1 MEGETKPS
9 VKIPIAEAPS
19 GVPTAAHKKVA
30 DGGAVF
36 QANCASCHQ
45 ANGEGIPGAFPPI
58 AGGEI
63 PNGDAAEHIKTVLK
77 GKSGPITVKGQQY
90 NGAMPP
96 FSQLSDQEIAAVV
109 SFERTSWGNK
119 GGAVT
124 PDQVRALR

>member
-1 MEGETKPS
+1 M
-9 VKIPIAEAPS
+9 
-19 GVPTAAHKKVA
+19 
-30 DGGAVF
+30 
-36 QANCASCHQ
+36 
-45 ANGEGIPGAFPPI
+45 
-58 AGGEI
+58 
-63 PNGDAAEHIKTVLK
+63 LK

-96 FSQLSDQEIAAVV
+96 FSQLSDEELAAVV